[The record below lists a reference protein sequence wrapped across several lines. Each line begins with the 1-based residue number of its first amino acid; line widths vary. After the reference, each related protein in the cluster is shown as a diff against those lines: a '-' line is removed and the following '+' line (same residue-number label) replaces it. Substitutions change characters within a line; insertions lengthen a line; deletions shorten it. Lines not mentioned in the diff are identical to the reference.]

1 MKELALNILDIVQN
15 SIRAKADY
23 ISIEI
28 NESVKKDLYRIVVS
42 DNGSGIPKEIMK
54 NITDPFVTT
63 RTRRRMGLGLP
74 LLKYHTELTGGELSI
89 RSEPGKGTQV
99 EASFSLKHIDR
110 QPLGDIIGVIL
121 ILVAS
126 NQGINFDYFHQTDKG
141 EYRFSSEV
149 TKAYLE
155 VSTLNERVLL
165 DLIACMIS
173 ENLKEIVASGVDFK
187 ERKEKSYEQSE
198 IK

>member
-1 MKELALNILDIVQN
+1 
-15 SIRAKADY
+15 
-23 ISIEI
+23 
-28 NESVKKDLYRIVVS
+28 
-42 DNGSGIPKEIMK
+42 MK

-110 QPLGDIIGVIL
+110 QPLGDIIGVII

-126 NQGINFDYFHQTDKG
+126 NQGINFDYFHQTDQG

-165 DLIACMIS
+165 DQIACMIS

-187 ERKEKSYEQSE
+187 ERKEKFYEQSE